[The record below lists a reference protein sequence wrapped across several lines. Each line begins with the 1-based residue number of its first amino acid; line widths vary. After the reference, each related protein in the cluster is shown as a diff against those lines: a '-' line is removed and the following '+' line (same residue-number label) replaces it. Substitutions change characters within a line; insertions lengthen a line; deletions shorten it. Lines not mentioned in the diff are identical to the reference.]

1 MSIYSTAVEKPIS
14 TIMIFVGIIVFGLYS
29 LVNLP
34 IDFYPEMEAPFIS
47 VMTTYPGANA
57 ADIEENITKTLE
69 DALNSVENLKKLTS
83 TSMDNLSLVTIQFEW
98 GSNLDEASNNIR
110 DAIDRILDKL
120 PDGVQRPAI
129 FKFNT
134 SMMPV
139 LFYTITAKESY
150 AALDKIIEEKIINQ
164 INRIDGVGSAAMNGT
179 PKRVVYIDIDPV
191 RLEAYNLTLE
201 RIAAIIGAENMNMPS
216 GNMKMGM
223 MDYQVR
229 IEGEFPQSQVIND
242 LVIGSMNGKSIFI
255 KDIANVRDTIKD
267 KTMFHTINGQNGA
280 VMFVMK
286 QSSANAVQVCKKV
299 KKEIEALKTTL
310 PSDIQIEVL
319 NDSSDYI
326 MNSINNLSETLLYA
340 LFFVVL
346 VVLVFLGRWRA
357 TIIIALTIPIS
368 LIAAFIYLF
377 VTGQSLNIISLSSL
391 SIAIGMVVDD
401 AIVVLENITNHIERG
416 SNPREAA
423 KYATNEVWLSV
434 IATTLVV
441 VAVFLPLTLTGGI
454 TGILFSQLGWIV
466 SITVSVSTIAAISLT
481 PMLSS
486 YMLKMKDKEKKS
498 THKFT
503 YDNTVIKALNKV
515 DEGYARIIDWS
526 LHHKTTT
533 LLIGLSV
540 LVVSFLGMGKIGTD
554 FMPQSD
560 QNSMNISIKCQT
572 GQRAEETQ
580 KTAALVEKIIRDT
593 YPNEFVGINSSYGYN
608 EESNMLSLFT
618 KTGSNYIS
626 FRTRLIAADKRESVF
641 VIADNLRKKLDTIP
655 AIITYNITTSGGA
668 GMFGGDNTVDVEIFG
683 HDFQETNKLAQDIA
697 FKIRAMKG
705 AADVQISREDDK
717 PEIQITLDQRKLAQ
731 HGLTTAT
738 ASTFIRSQIYGIT
751 ASKYKEDGEEYDI
764 IVRFNEKNRNTLT
777 QVENFNISSPTGKS
791 VKLKELGHIE
801 EVWTPPSIQREQR
814 QRIVKVSIKPEGIS
828 LGELAG
834 IVEKELQEIPIP
846 QGIFINIGGSYQ
858 DQKESMSDLGLLMFL
873 IILLVYIVMAT
884 QFESLKMPLIIM
896 SSFLFAIPGIVLALL
911 ITNTTLSIVAA
922 LGAVLLVGI
931 VVKNGIVLVDFIN
944 LMRERGHRLYEAIT
958 MACKS
963 RLRPV
968 LMTAITTILGM
979 TPMAFSSGTGSE
991 TWKPMGIVVIGGLV
1005 FSTVVTMIIVPVLYA
1020 TMTRS
1025 GGRDKLKTVR
1035 KQMHFMDDYKA

>member
-1 MSIYSTAVEKPIS
+1 MSIYSTSVEKPIS
-14 TIMIFVGIIVFGLYS
+14 TIMIFVGVIVFGLYS
-29 LVNLP
+29 LTQLP

-110 DAIDRILDKL
+110 DAIDRTLDYL

-139 LFYTITAKESY
+139 LLYTITAKESY
-150 AALDKIIEEKIINQ
+150 AALDKIVEEKIINQ
-164 INRIDGVGSAAMNGT
+164 INRIDGVGSAAMNGA
-179 PKRVVYIDIDPV
+179 PQRVVYLDVDPA

-201 RIAAIIGAENMNMPS
+201 RIAAIVGAENMNMPA
-216 GNMKMGM
+216 GNMKMGL

-229 IEGEFPQSQVIND
+229 IEGEFPQSQIIND
-242 LVIGSMNGKSIFI
+242 LAIGTVNGKSIYI
-255 KDIANVRDTIKD
+255 KDIATVRDTIKD
-267 KTMFHTINGQNGA
+267 QTMFQTINGQDGA

-286 QSSANAVQVCKKV
+286 QSSANSVQVCKKV
-299 KKEIEALKTTL
+299 KSEIERLQSTL
-310 PSDIQIEVL
+310 PSDIRIEVL
-319 NDSSDYI
+319 YDSSDFI
-326 MNSINNLSETLLYA
+326 MKSINNLSETLLYA

-368 LIAAFIYLF
+368 LIAALIYLF

-454 TGILFSQLGWIV
+454 TGILFKQLGWIV
-466 SITVSVSTIAAISLT
+466 TITVSISTVAAISLT
-481 PMLSS
+481 PMLAAQ
-486 YMLKMKDKEKKS
+486 MMKLKENQKKS
-498 THKFT
+498 TRKFT

-515 DEGYARIIDWS
+515 DEAYAKAINWS

-533 LLIGLSV
+533 LLIGLGV
-540 LVVSFLGMGKIGTD
+540 MVASFLAMGGIGTD
-554 FMPQSD
+554 FMPESD
-560 QNSMNISIKCQT
+560 QSSLNISIKCQT
-572 GQRAEETQ
+572 GQRVEETQ
-580 KTAALVEKIIRDT
+580 KTAKLVEKIIRDS
-593 YPNEFVGINSSYGYN
+593 YPEEFIAINASYGYSDA
-608 EESNMLSLFT
+608 SNMFALFS
-618 KTGSNYIS
+618 KTGSNYINI
-626 FRTRLIAADKRESVF
+626 RTRLIDTDKRDKSVF
-641 VIADNLRKKLDTIP
+641 VIADDLRKKLDTIP
-655 AIITYNITTSGGA
+655 AIITYNISTGG
-668 GMFGGDNTVDVEIFG
+668 GGGFTGDNSVDIEIFG
-683 HDFQETNKLAQDIA
+683 HDFQETNKLAQDISY
-697 FKIRAMKG
+697 KMKTVKG
-705 AADVQISREDDK
+705 TADVQISREDDK
-717 PEIQITLDQRKLAQ
+717 PEIQITLDQRKLSQ

-738 ASTFIRSQIYGIT
+738 ASTYIRSQMYGIIPT
-751 ASKYKEDGEEYDI
+751 KYKEEGEEFDI
-764 IVRFNEKNRNTLT
+764 IVRFAENNRNTIT
-777 QVENFNISSPTGKS
+777 QIENFNIATPTGKS
-791 VKLKELGHIE
+791 VKLKELGQIE

-828 LGELAG
+828 LGDLANVIREELKG
-834 IVEKELQEIPIP
+834 FSIPP
-846 QGIFINIGGSYQ
+846 GVSINIGGSYQ
-858 DQKESMSDLGLLMFL
+858 DQQDSMSDLMLLMVL
-873 IILLVYIVMAT
+873 VIVLVYIVMAT
-884 QFESLKMPLIIM
+884 QFESFKMPLIIM
-896 SSFLFAIPGIVLALL
+896 SSFLFAIPGIVIALL
-911 ITNTTLSIVAA
+911 ITNTTLSVVAA

-979 TPMAFSSGTGSE
+979 TPMAFSSGSGSE
-991 TWKPMGIVVIGGLV
+991 TWKPMGIVVIGGLI
-1005 FSTVVTMIIVPVLYA
+1005 FSTVVTMIVVPVLYA

-1025 GGRDKLKTVR
+1025 GGRNKQKTLR

>member
-14 TIMIFVGIIVFGLYS
+14 TIMIFVGVIVFGLYS
-29 LVNLP
+29 LVQLP
-34 IDFYPEMEAPFIS
+34 IDFYPEMDAPFMS

-83 TSMDNLSLVTIQFEW
+83 TSMDNMSLVTIQFEW

-110 DAIDRILDKL
+110 DAIDRTLNYL
-120 PDGVQRPAI
+120 PEGVQRPAI

-134 SMMPV
+134 SMMPI
-139 LFYTITAKESY
+139 LLYTITAKESY

-179 PKRVVYIDIDPV
+179 PKRVVYVDIDPA
-191 RLEAYNLTLE
+191 RLQAYNLTLE
-201 RIAAIIGAENMNMPS
+201 RVSALIAAENMNMPS

-229 IEGEFPQSQVIND
+229 IEGEFPQSEVIND
-242 LVIGSMNGKSIFI
+242 LMIGTLNGKSIYM
-255 KDIANVRDTIKD
+255 KDIATVRDTIKD
-267 KTMFHTINGQNGA
+267 QTMFQVVNGQDGA

-286 QSSANAVQVCKKV
+286 QSSANSVQVCKKV
-299 KKEIEALKTTL
+299 RQEIEALKNTL
-310 PSDIQIEVL
+310 PSDIQIDTL
-319 NDSSDYI
+319 YDSSDFI
-326 MNSINNLSETLLYA
+326 TQSINNLSEALLYA
-340 LFFVVL
+340 LIFVVL

-368 LIAAFIYLF
+368 LISAFIYLL
-377 VTGQSLNIISLSSL
+377 VTGQSLNIISISSL

-423 KYATNEVWLSV
+423 KYATNEVWLAV

-466 SITVSVSTIAAISLT
+466 TITITVSTITAISLT

-486 YMLKMKDKEKKS
+486 RMLKLKEKQKVS
-498 THKFT
+498 TRKFT
-503 YDNTVIKALNKV
+503 YDNTILKALDKL
-515 DEGYARIIDWS
+515 DEVYTQTIRWV
-526 LHHKTTT
+526 LRHKTTT
-533 LLIGLSV
+533 LLIGIGM
-540 LVVSFLGMGKIGTD
+540 LVVSFMLMRKIGTD
-554 FMPQSD
+554 FMPQTD
-560 QNSMNISIKCQT
+560 QGSINVMIKCQT
-572 GQRAEETQ
+572 GQRVEETE
-580 KTAALVEKIIRDT
+580 KTAIQVEKIIRDS
-593 YPNEFVGINSSYGYN
+593 YPEMIAINHSYGYSD
-608 EESNMLSLFT
+608 ESNMFALFS
-618 KTGSNYIS
+618 KTGSNYIN
-626 FRTRLIAADKRESVF
+626 FRTRLVNADQRDRSVF
-641 VIADNLRKKLDTIP
+641 VIASDLRKKLDTIP
-655 AIITYNITTSGGA
+655 AIINYNVTTGGG

-683 HDFQETNKLAQDIA
+683 HSFQETNKLAQDISS
-697 FKIRAMKG
+697 KMRTVKG
-705 AADVQISREDDK
+705 TADIQISREDDK
-717 PEIQITLDQRKLAQ
+717 PEIQITLDQKKLSQ
-731 HGLTTAT
+731 HGLTTAM
-738 ASTFIRSQIYGIT
+738 ASAFIRSQMYGIT

-764 IVRFNEKNRNTLT
+764 IVRFREADRNTIT
-777 QVENFNISSPTGKS
+777 QIENFNVATPTGKTI
-791 VKLKELGHIE
+791 KLKELGQIE
-801 EVWTPPSIQREQR
+801 EIWTPPSIQREQR
-814 QRIVKVSIKPEGIS
+814 QRIVKVSIKPDGIS
-828 LGELAG
+828 LGELAN
-834 IVEKELQEIPIP
+834 IIKEEMKEIPIP
-846 QGIFINIGGSYQ
+846 QGISINIGGSYQ
-858 DQKESMSDLGLLMFL
+858 DQQESMSDLGLLMAL
-873 IILLVYIVMAT
+873 IIVLVYIVMAT
-884 QFESLKMPLIIM
+884 QFESFKMPLIIM

-922 LGAVLLVGI
+922 LGAVLLIGI

-944 LMRERGHRLYEAIT
+944 LMRERGYRLYEAIAL
-958 MACKS
+958 ACKS

-979 TPMAFSSGTGSE
+979 TPMAFSSGSGSE
-991 TWKPMGIVVIGGLV
+991 TWKPMGIVVIGGLI

-1020 TMTRS
+1020 AMTRS
-1025 GGRDKLKTVR
+1025 GGRDRVKTIR